1 MTQDPDWPIRVA
13 AITALQQRVR
23 QYGEVLP
30 WDVIDAGFTY
40 RGETL
45 HFANRARGIFWPRQM
60 SESALSIK
68 TTVPRQGREARY
80 DDLPSDEGFEY
91 KFQGEDVEGRD
102 NRRLVRAME
111 LDAPLI
117 YFYGIEPGIY
127 APIWPVYISGV
138 DLTAK
143 SFTVASGPP
152 GAQVQAPGS
161 FAADPRLLTLERR
174 YTTVQVKKR
183 LHQVAFRQHVLHAY
197 EQRCAVCRFP
207 RRELLDAAHIL
218 PDRDVR
224 GRPEVPNGLSL
235 CKLHHGA
242 FDADLLGIRPD
253 GVIEIAQR
261 LMDEHDGP
269 TLEHGLKGFAGKP
282 LGILPLLPAQRPRPE
297 YLEER
302 YALFRRTRDS

>member
-1 MTQDPDWPIRVA
+1 MHQDPDWPIRIA
-13 AITALQQRVR
+13 AINALQRLVQ

-30 WDVIDAGFTY
+30 WELIDAGFSY
-40 RGETL
+40 QGETL

-60 SESALSIK
+60 RETALSIK

-80 DDLPSDEGFEY
+80 DDLHSDEGFLY
-91 KFQGEDVEGRD
+91 KFQGTDVEGRD

-117 YFYGIEPGIY
+117 YFYGIEPGAY
-127 APIWPVYISGV
+127 RPIWPVYISEV
-138 DLTAK
+138 DPAAL
-143 SFTVASGPP
+143 SFTVVSDAPD
-152 GAQVQAPGS
+152 AQVKEPGRY
-161 FAADPRLLTLERR
+161 AADPKLLSLERR
-174 YTTVQVKKR
+174 YATVQVKKR
-183 LHQVAFRQHVLHAY
+183 LHQVAFRRQVLRAY
-197 EQRCAVCRFP
+197 EERCAVCRFP
-207 RRELLDAAHIL
+207 RTELLDAAHIL

-253 GVIEIAQR
+253 GIIEISRQLLDAQ
-261 LMDEHDGP
+261 DGP
-269 TLEHGLKGFAGKP
+269 TLEHGLKGFAGKR
-282 LGILPLLPAQRPRPE
+282 LGMLPEALELRPRGD

-302 YALFRRTRDS
+302 YERFRKAG

>member
-1 MTQDPDWPIRVA
+1 MSPDSDWPIRVA
-13 AITALQQRVR
+13 AINALQERVR
-23 QYGEVLP
+23 RHGDVLP
-30 WDVIDAGFTY
+30 WEVIDAGFTY
-40 RGETL
+40 KGETL

-60 SESALSIK
+60 RETALSIK

-80 DDLPSDEGFEY
+80 DDLPSDEGFDY
-91 KFQGEDVEGRD
+91 RFQGEDVDGRD

-117 YFYGIEPGIY
+117 YFYGIEPGLY

-138 DLTAK
+138 DLATK
-143 SFTVASGPP
+143 SFTVASGLPE
-152 GAQVQAPGS
+152 AQVRAPGS
-161 FAADPRLLTLERR
+161 YAADSKLLGLERR

-183 LHQVAFRQHVLHAY
+183 LHQVAFRQHVLRAY
-197 EQRCAVCRFP
+197 EQRCAICRFP

-224 GRPEVPNGLSL
+224 GRPEVPNGLAL

-242 FDADLLGIRPD
+242 FDTDLLGIRPD
-253 GVIEIAQR
+253 GVIEIARR
-261 LMDEHDGP
+261 LMAEQDGP

-282 LGILPLLPAQRPRPE
+282 LGVIPLLPAQRPRSE

-302 YALFRRTRDS
+302 YERFRLTRDA

>member
-1 MTQDPDWPIRVA
+1 VQ
-13 AITALQQRVR
+13 

-30 WDVIDAGFTY
+30 WELIDAGFSY
-40 RGETL
+40 QGETL

-60 SESALSIK
+60 RETALSIK

-80 DDLPSDEGFEY
+80 DDLHSDEGFLY
-91 KFQGEDVEGRD
+91 KFQGTDVEGRD

-117 YFYGIEPGIY
+117 YFYGIEPGAY
-127 APIWPVYISGV
+127 RPIWPVYISEV
-138 DLTAK
+138 DPAAL
-143 SFTVASGPP
+143 SFTVVSDAPD
-152 GAQVQAPGS
+152 AQVKEPGRY
-161 FAADPRLLTLERR
+161 AADPKLLSLERR
-174 YTTVQVKKR
+174 YATVQVKKR
-183 LHQVAFRQHVLHAY
+183 LHQVAFRRQVLRAY
-197 EQRCAVCRFP
+197 EERCAVCRFP
-207 RRELLDAAHIL
+207 RTELLDAAHIL

-253 GVIEIAQR
+253 GIIEISRQLLDAQ
-261 LMDEHDGP
+261 DGP
-269 TLEHGLKGFAGKP
+269 TLEHGLKGFAGKR
-282 LGILPLLPAQRPRPE
+282 LGMLPEALELRPRGD

-302 YALFRRTRDS
+302 YERFRKAG